1 MFASFHSEGTI
12 PSTCDKLNTFASGVL
27 ICSTILVVSHDSMAS
42 HHMFVTSLQYVCD
55 VTAMPET
62 GRF

>member
-27 ICSTILVVSHDSMAS
+27 ICST
-42 HHMFVTSLQYVCD
+42 MFVTSLQYVCD

-62 GRF
+62 GRFQNWME